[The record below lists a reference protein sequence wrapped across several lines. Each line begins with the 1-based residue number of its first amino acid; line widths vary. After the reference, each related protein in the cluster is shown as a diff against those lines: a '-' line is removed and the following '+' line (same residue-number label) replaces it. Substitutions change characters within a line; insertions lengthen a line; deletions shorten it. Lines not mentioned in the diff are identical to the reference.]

1 MKRKKVTEGADSM
14 IEGVKRYKDFF
25 LKSRDRAK
33 LKAAAD
39 PAVMFILSLFL
50 SMVKAP
56 MGVYPFAYS
65 VISASSGG
73 IRTASAFMG
82 AVLSTVTM
90 DAGGLW
96 QIIILLSLMGIRI
109 GICFIKGDF
118 KEKNG
123 LFRRLFR
130 EKGYI
135 RVICATLGAAAW
147 GCITIIESESI
158 YFGIFSALFGMATT
172 AIITASF
179 IFLSD
184 KGAQSSKRCAGLA
197 LLFVGITA
205 SLQVFGLPFSL
216 GACFAFFAAL
226 YFSYTKNTALG
237 CVIGVACGLALG
249 GEYSVAFG
257 AVAIVSALLWEYS
270 TVGAVVLSA
279 LCASTIALF
288 TKGFD
293 AIGDIIPEIAFS
305 AALALPLISTGILPS
320 TLWGGFD
327 LDIPFRATV
336 RENDP
341 KEINERYARI
351 GRSLDNLA
359 KMLCEVSTKMCLPT
373 KSEANQICTSARAK
387 YCSSCSNERICSGRE
402 EAVVTSLFNNMA
414 YRLSTSGKVSAKIVP
429 DSLAR
434 RCYNMDSILEA
445 VNSSCKRMWGL
456 SSSYKKTEMFASDY
470 SAIASL
476 LQEISAK
483 DDYER
488 DTEKE
493 HILTRELSEEGFTF
507 SSLSVY
513 GKRERHVYMRG
524 VDLASSKAGEQDIT
538 DCATNVLGG
547 KLSSPEFSIDGKE
560 VSAEIHSEP
569 VIHLKSARYALR
581 SQRDLA
587 SGDSTCSFE
596 NEEGYFYTLVSD
608 GMGSG
613 REAALTSGI
622 SAAFLEKLLSAG
634 CPMRS
639 ALELLNCFIRGARG
653 ECFTTVDL
661 MEADTFTGRARFI
674 KSGAAPSFVL
684 RSGQIYRI
692 HSKTVPVGIMRALDA
707 ESVAFDLEGGD
718 TVVMISDGVT
728 GSYEECPWL
737 YEVLCDDKMK
747 GDDTQKIA
755 KYIAEQAAK
764 NTGKDDDITVC
775 VIKVTS
781 ER

>member
-1 MKRKKVTEGADSM
+1 MKRKKVTEGADSI
-14 IEGVKRYKDFF
+14 IEGVKRYKEFF
-25 LKSRDRAK
+25 VKSRDRGK
-33 LKAAAD
+33 IKAGLDIALHF
-39 PAVMFILSLFL
+39 MLSLFL

-56 MGVYPFAYS
+56 MGVYPFAYAT
-65 VISASSGG
+65 IFASSGG
-73 IRTASAFMG
+73 IHTVASFTG

-96 QIIILLSLMGIRI
+96 QILILVSLTAIRT
-109 GICFIKGDF
+109 GICFLKGDF

-130 EKGYI
+130 ERGYL
-135 RVICATLGAAAW
+135 RVICASLGAAAF

-158 YFGIFSALFGMATT
+158 YFGIFSALFAIAST
-172 AIITASF
+172 AIATCAF

-184 KGAQSSKRCAGLA
+184 KGAESYKRCAGLA
-197 LLFVGITA
+197 VLFVGITA
-205 SLQVFGLPFSL
+205 SLDAFGLPFSL
-216 GACFAFFAAL
+216 GASFAFFAAI

-237 CVIGVACGLALG
+237 CVVGVACGLAVG
-249 GEYSVAFG
+249 GEYGAAFASVA
-257 AVAIVSALLWEYS
+257 IISALLWEYS
-270 TVGAVVLSA
+270 SVAAVVLSA
-279 LCASTIALF
+279 LCASAIALF
-288 TKGFD
+288 TRGFD
-293 AIGDIIPEIAFS
+293 AVGEIIPEIAFS
-305 AALALPLISTGILPS
+305 AAITLPLISAGILPP
-320 TLWGGFD
+320 TLWSGFD
-327 LDIPFRATV
+327 VNVPIKPA
-336 RENDP
+336 RETDP
-341 KEINERYARI
+341 NEINERYARI
-351 GRSLDNLA
+351 GESLEGLS
-359 KMLCEVSTKMCLPT
+359 KMLCEVSTKMCLPS

-387 YCSSCSNERICSGRE
+387 YCSSCTNERICSGRE

-470 SAIASL
+470 SAIATL
-476 LQEISAK
+476 LKDISAK

-488 DTEKE
+488 DTQSELL
-493 HILTRELSEEGFTF
+493 LTRKLSEEGFTF
-507 SSLSVY
+507 SSLSLY
-513 GKRERHVYMRG
+513 GKRERHIYMRG
-524 VDLASSKAGEQDIT
+524 IDLASSKAGERDIT
-538 DCATNVLGG
+538 HCAATVLGG

-560 VSAEIHSEP
+560 ISAEIHSEP
-569 VIHLKSARYALR
+569 LIKLRSARYALR
-581 SQRDLA
+581 SERDLA

-596 NEEGYFYTLVSD
+596 NNEGYFYTLVSD

-622 SAAFLEKLLSAG
+622 SASFLEKLLSAG

-661 MEADTFTGRARFI
+661 MEADTFTKRARFI
-674 KSGAAPSFVL
+674 KSGAAPSFIL
-684 RSGQIYRI
+684 RDGQIYRI

-747 GDDTQKIA
+747 DEDAQKIA
-755 KYIAEQAAK
+755 KYIAEQAAI

-781 ER
+781 T